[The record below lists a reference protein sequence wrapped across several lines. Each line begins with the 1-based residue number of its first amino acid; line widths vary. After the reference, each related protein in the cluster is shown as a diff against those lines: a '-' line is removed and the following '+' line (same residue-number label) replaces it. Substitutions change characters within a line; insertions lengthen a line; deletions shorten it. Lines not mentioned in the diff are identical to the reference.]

1 MRATRTAS
9 VVAAALALLVGVSV
23 AAVTPTW
30 EAETLPVS
38 AVTGTVRLEAPT
50 SLGDFSVDQGV
61 FEYRS
66 VPITGYTI
74 VPDDGRM
81 SGQIESTWN
90 WDILTSGPQPVPA
103 WGTMRIDVPE
113 VSTFGDKTDEDTS
126 MSGEGVWEG
135 TFTGIR
141 RADFEPF
148 MVRAFLLGEGAYEG
162 LCATLDIQAGADAWM
177 IDGVVHRVP
186 MAG

>member
-1 MRATRTAS
+1 
-9 VVAAALALLVGVSV
+9 
-23 AAVTPTW
+23 
-30 EAETLPVS
+30 
-38 AVTGTVRLEAPT
+38 VRLEAPT
-50 SLGDFSVDQGV
+50 SLGDFSTDQGV

-74 VPDDGRM
+74 VPGDGRM
-81 SGQIESTWN
+81 SGQIDSTWN
-90 WDILTSGPQPVPA
+90 WDVYSPSSQPVPA

-113 VSTFGDKTDEDTS
+113 VATFEDKTHQAITV
-126 MSGEGVWEG
+126 GAEGAWEG

-148 MVRAFLLGEGAYEG
+148 MVRAFLFGEGAYEG
-162 LCATLDIQAGADAWM
+162 LCATLDIEAGADAWM

-186 MAG
+186 MAR